1 RSLLPIVAR
10 LDALE
15 AEFRNL
21 PPARDGAPGKDA
33 DIGEILGVVDQRIAA
48 LAANPVDIELV
59 DAKIDR
65 SVDARLAAAVS
76 AIEMPIPENG
86 KDGVGLSG
94 GFINHSGELVLT
106 MSSGNIAVLDRVV
119 GRDGEKGAVG

>member
-1 RSLLPIVAR
+1 GAGYGTNRTRTYDAAKRQCCGGSSGQCRASGNLSWAGLMFDGKAFGLEVVSAVKAHIDRSLLPIVAR

-48 LAANPVDIELV
+48 LAANPVDMDLV
-59 DAKIDR
+59 DAKIER
-65 SVDARLAAAVS
+65 S
-76 AIEMPIPENG
+76 
-86 KDGVGLSG
+86 
-94 GFINHSGELVLT
+94 
-106 MSSGNIAVLDRVV
+106 
-119 GRDGEKGAVG
+119 